1 MFPFNCTQ
9 GDSGREQ
16 KMTCSGCPLT
26 SDSFITVSVFRWR
39 KVLGFLGISL
49 AVTSVLQL
57 PFPRRSHLPPHAKL
71 HNTPPTLAGC
81 STSGQHSSLGTWEKP
96 ELTLV
101 VIVLICLHNC
111 LY

>member
-16 KMTCSGCPLT
+16 KMTRSGCPLT
-26 SDSFITVSVFRWR
+26 SNSFIAVSVFRWR
-39 KVLGFLGISL
+39 KVLGFLEVSL
-49 AVTSVLQL
+49 AVASVLQL
-57 PFPRRSHLPPHAKL
+57 PFPRLSLLPPHPML
-71 HNTPPTLAGC
+71 PDTPPTRAGC
-81 STSGQHSSLGTWEKP
+81 STSVQHSSLGTWEKP

-111 LY
+111 LC